1 MESSNSRKNL
11 VSSYNFIFHASHL
24 LSFDISYGDASFVW
38 LLVIYSCI
46 DLASPGSTTV
56 LFSSVGAEGSLHADS
71 CVFIALG

>member
-1 MESSNSRKNL
+1 M
-11 VSSYNFIFHASHL
+11 L
-24 LSFDISYGDASFVW
+24 LICCRLISVMVMPPLFG